1 MLERI
6 KRPCCVT
13 KQTPTQTH
21 PTNEETTMNTNGE
34 LITRVLNNPK
44 YQELLQRRNR
54 ISLSFFAVTLIIYAG
69 FILTLAFDPELFA
82 RPVGDLTMSIGVLTA
97 TLVLISACILVAL
110 YVYISNKIF
119 DPLLNAVIQ
128 EVEQ

>member
-1 MLERI
+1 
-6 KRPCCVT
+6 
-13 KQTPTQTH
+13 
-21 PTNEETTMNTNGE
+21 MNTNGE

-54 ISLSFFAVTLIIYAG
+54 ISLSFFAVTLIIYAS

-97 TLVLISACILVAL
+97 TLVLISASILVAL

>member
-1 MLERI
+1 
-6 KRPCCVT
+6 
-13 KQTPTQTH
+13 
-21 PTNEETTMNTNGE
+21 MNTNGE

-97 TLVLISACILVAL
+97 TLVLISASILVAL

>member
-1 MLERI
+1 
-6 KRPCCVT
+6 
-13 KQTPTQTH
+13 
-21 PTNEETTMNTNGE
+21 MNTTGD
-34 LITRVLNNPK
+34 LVTRVLSNPK
-44 YQELLQRRNR
+44 YQELLRRRNR

-69 FILTLAFDPELFA
+69 FIFTLAFDPELFA

-97 TLVLISACILVAL
+97 TIVLISASILVAL

-119 DPLLNAVIQ
+119 DPLLNAVIK